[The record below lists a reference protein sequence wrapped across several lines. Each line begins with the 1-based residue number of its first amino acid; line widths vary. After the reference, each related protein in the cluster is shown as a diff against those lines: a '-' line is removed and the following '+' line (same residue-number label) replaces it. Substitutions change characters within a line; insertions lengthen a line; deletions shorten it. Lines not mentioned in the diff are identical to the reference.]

1 MTRKLVGVLLALNLL
16 FSMGCGDPHWRKFYE
31 VAPGFGFQYIEKSP
45 LRPEDTLVWWNLSF
59 RFTDVQDSLLAESD
73 LAMDIPPLPQA
84 PGPYDLRQVLKHA
97 VVGDSLVVQMDQR
110 ALAMQPFADA
120 LQGIAWRP
128 DSLLRLHI
136 RVESALNLAGWEEK
150 SVRESA
156 MAHRQAMEAFV
167 WMVKSNEQWGPQQ
180 HVPMT
185 TFTKII
191 KAGKGREAKAGESVV
206 IHLSMVTSYGHEIVN
221 TQGQFPIPVTIMG
234 GDVPIGVDV
243 ALAGMKV
250 GAEHLF
256 YVPFTENSG
265 SGLFGDRIQ
274 AYDNLRVQ
282 VTLVDIV
289 SPE

>member
-1 MTRKLVGVLLALNLL
+1 MRRKSILGIITLVFLLSL
-16 FSMGCGDPHWRKFYE
+16 GCGDANWRKYYE
-31 VAPGFGFQYIEKSP
+31 VAPGFGFKYIEKATH
-45 LRPEDTLVWWNLSF
+45 RPEDSLVWWNLSF

-73 LAMDIPPLPQA
+73 LAMDITPLNQTPD
-84 PGPYDLRQVLKHA
+84 PYDLRQVLQHA

-110 ALAMQPFADA
+110 ALAKQPFASA

-136 RVESALNLAGWEEK
+136 RVESALDAAGWEEK
-150 SVRESA
+150 SVRENA

-167 WMVKSNEQWGPQQ
+167 WMVKSNEQMGPQR

-185 TFTKII
+185 TYVKVL
-191 KAGKGREAKAGESVV
+191 KEGKGREAKAGESVV
-206 IHLSMVTSYGHEIVN
+206 VHMSMVTSYGLEIIN

-250 GAEHLF
+250 GAEHLM
-256 YVPFTENSG
+256 YVPFTENNG
-265 SGLFGDRIQ
+265 SALFGERIQ
-274 AYDNLRVQ
+274 PYDNLRVQ
-282 VTLVDIV
+282 LTLVDIV